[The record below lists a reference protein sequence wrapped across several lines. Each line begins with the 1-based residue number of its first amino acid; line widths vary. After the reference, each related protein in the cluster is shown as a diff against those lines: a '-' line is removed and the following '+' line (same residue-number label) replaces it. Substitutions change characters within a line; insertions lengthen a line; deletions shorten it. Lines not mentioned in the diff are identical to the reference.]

1 MSGSSVRRIP
11 AAALR
16 RSHAHFRKSA
26 PASAAP
32 PDFWLPGEYALVDLP
47 SLAVMATSLPT
58 LTAHDAPDRRRAE
71 CVTKSSR
78 YVASRPR
85 TTVRGF
91 LVARSRGKA
100 GGRAQGEGD
109 CTKCARHRS
118 AGPFSRSHL
127 AAPRA

>member
-32 PDFWLPGEYALVDLP
+32 PDFWLPGEYALLDLS

-58 LTAHDAPDRRRAE
+58 LTARDAPDRRQGE

-78 YVASRPR
+78 YVASRLQ
-85 TTVRGF
+85 TTVGGF

-100 GGRAQGEGD
+100 CGRAQAAGD
-109 CTKCARHRS
+109 
-118 AGPFSRSHL
+118 
-127 AAPRA
+127 